1 MPNDNKLQERYSRKL
16 TWYFAKDWI
25 LLSISIILFGYFPV
39 NYFFNNSFELFNIPW
54 RKALIIDIV
63 PSTIF
68 IVKYFISIKL
78 KARLITEIIEDS
90 KYYALI
96 VYNKTLI
103 KVNKTSIPLERVRKS
118 DFFVTVLFESRF
130 TTISFEDKQPE
141 KFIVKINN
149 KKYYLVPRLFE
160 SEVLI

>member
-1 MPNDNKLQERYSRKL
+1 MPTDNKLQMRYSKKL
-16 TWYFAKDWI
+16 ALYFAQDWI
-25 LLSISIILFGYFPV
+25 LLSISIILFVYFLV
-39 NYFFNNSFELFNIPW
+39 NYFFNNSYELFNIPW
-54 RKALIIDIV
+54 NKALIIDIV

-96 VYNKTLI
+96 VYNKALI
-103 KVNKTSIPLERVRKS
+103 RVDRASIPLERIRKS

-130 TTISFEDKQPE
+130 TTIYFEGQRAE

-149 KKYYLVPRLFE
+149 KKYYLIPRLFD

>member
-1 MPNDNKLQERYSRKL
+1 
-16 TWYFAKDWI
+16 
-25 LLSISIILFGYFPV
+25 
-39 NYFFNNSFELFNIPW
+39 
-54 RKALIIDIV
+54 LIIDIV